1 MSLSRSVPYG
11 EAMRRFLR
19 ISAAAVT
26 LLGVAA
32 CYRLPLRI
40 RENDA
45 SGYEDVGVAL
55 IEAVEYTPN
64 GRDLRVSLESAG
76 YVTVIVVDPERGASV
91 RFRRG
96 ELRSQFA
103 EKGVHR
109 YPLDRLSS
117 PMSLADMLQMP
128 RVAQRSAPR
137 TTLRPVRLQLDV
149 FEAPPVYR
157 DTTHAETPRAE
168 LALSSRMVR
177 PGGGP
182 VTAAHVVVLITEH
195 PLDLIGVATRLARSS
210 LNLAQVAQDA
220 ADVIEGGRW
229 MASMAPLRGQ

>member
-1 MSLSRSVPYG
+1 
-11 EAMRRFLR
+11 MRRFIRLA
-19 ISAAAVT
+19 AAAVT

-45 SGYEDVGVAL
+45 SGYEDVGVAM

-64 GRDLRVSLESAG
+64 GRDLRVSLETSG
-76 YVTVIVVDPERGASV
+76 YVTVIVVDPDRGASV

-96 ELRSQFA
+96 ELHSQFA

-109 YPLDRLSS
+109 YPLDRVSS
-117 PMSLADMLQMP
+117 PMSLSDMLQMP
-128 RVAQRSAPR
+128 RNPPRSMVARSAPR
-137 TTLRPVRLQLDV
+137 PVRLNMDV
-149 FEAPPVYR
+149 FDAAPPVYR
-157 DTTHAETPRAE
+157 DTLRQSTSPLEIALASRGVRA
-168 LALSSRMVR
+168 
-177 PGGGP
+177 GGGP
-182 VTAAHVVVLITEH
+182 ITAAHVVVLITER

-210 LNLAQVAQDA
+210 LDLAQVAQDA

-229 MASMAPLRGQ
+229 MASTAVLRGQ

>member
-1 MSLSRSVPYG
+1 MLSRSVPYG
-11 EAMRRFLR
+11 EGMRRFIR
-19 ISAAAVT
+19 IVTAALMLFGVT
-26 LLGVAA
+26 A

-45 SGYEDVGVAL
+45 SGYEDVGIAV

-76 YVTVIVVDPERGASV
+76 YVTVIVVDPDRGASV

-96 ELRSQFA
+96 ELQSQFS

-117 PMSLADMLQMP
+117 PLLLSDMLPMRHSASRALALPVARP
-128 RVAQRSAPR
+128 R
-137 TTLRPVRLQLDV
+137 RLQMDA
-149 FEAPPVYR
+149 FDAPPVYA
-157 DTTHAETPRAE
+157 DTVREESARHE
-168 LALSSRMVR
+168 LALASRTVR
-177 PGGGP
+177 PGSGP
-182 VTAAHVVVLITEH
+182 VTAAHVVVLITER
-195 PLDLIGVATRLARSS
+195 PLDLIAVATRLARSS
-210 LNLAQVAQDA
+210 LDLAQVAQNA

>member
-1 MSLSRSVPYG
+1 
-11 EAMRRFLR
+11 MRRFIR
-19 ISAAAVT
+19 VATAAVT
-26 LLGVAA
+26 LLSVAA

-45 SGYEDVGVAL
+45 SGYEDVGIAL

-64 GRDLRVSLESAG
+64 GRDLRVSLEAPG
-76 YVTVIVVDPERGASV
+76 YVTIIVVDPDRGASV

-96 ELRSQFA
+96 ELQSQYS

-128 RVAQRSAPR
+128 RSAPR
-137 TTLRPVRLQLDV
+137 SMGRPTLRPIRRQMDA
-149 FEAPPVYR
+149 FDAPPVFS
-157 DTTHAETPRAE
+157 DTLQAEAARQE
-168 LALSSRMVR
+168 IALTSRSVR
-177 PGGGP
+177 PGGEP

>member
-1 MSLSRSVPYG
+1 
-11 EAMRRFLR
+11 MRRFIR
-19 ISAAAVT
+19 IATAAVT
-26 LLGVAA
+26 LLSVAA

-45 SGYEDVGVAL
+45 SGYEDVGIAL

-64 GRDLRVSLESAG
+64 GRDLRVSLETPG
-76 YVTVIVVDPERGASV
+76 YVTIIVVDPDRGASV

-96 ELRSQFA
+96 ELRSRYSQ
-103 EKGVHR
+103 KGVNR

-128 RVAQRSAPR
+128 RNSPPSVPRSAPR
-137 TTLRPVRLQLDV
+137 PVHLNMDI
-149 FEAPPVYR
+149 FDAPPVYR
-157 DTTHAETPRAE
+157 DTLVAESARQET
-168 LALSSRMVR
+168 ALSSRGVHS
-177 PGGGP
+177 GGGP
-182 VTAAHVVVLITEH
+182 VTSAHVVVLITEH

-210 LNLAQVAQDA
+210 LDLAQVAQDA